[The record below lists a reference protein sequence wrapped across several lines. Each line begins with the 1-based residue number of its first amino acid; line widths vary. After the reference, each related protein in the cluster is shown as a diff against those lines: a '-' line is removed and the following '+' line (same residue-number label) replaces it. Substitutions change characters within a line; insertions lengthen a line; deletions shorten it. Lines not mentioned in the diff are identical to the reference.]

1 MYNFGVQVQKEMES
15 SDKQYLEQSLQ
26 IALGQKEI
34 DLEDAMMVRSMKDV
48 NQAERLL
55 IVKRKKRQKSQQA
68 IAQQNSQMQSQQAQ
82 AASQA
87 ASQAKQQEMQMEAQL
102 DAQRIQLKAEAEIQ
116 VAQALH
122 ELHKEIEIIKAQA
135 TLGFKTDDQEFKE
148 KIEVFKEN
156 RKDDRIVKQGEEK
169 RKTTPQPPA
178 ESSDNQEVMNTTLN
192 Q

>member
-1 MYNFGVQVQKEMES
+1 
-15 SDKQYLEQSLQ
+15 
-26 IALGQKEI
+26 
-34 DLEDAMMVRSMKDV
+34 
-48 NQAERLL
+48 
-55 IVKRKKRQKSQQA
+55 
-68 IAQQNSQMQSQQAQ
+68 
-82 AASQA
+82 
-87 ASQAKQQEMQMEAQL
+87 MEAQL

-178 ESSDNQEVMNTTLN
+178 ESSNNQEVMNTTLN